1 MALAETAQEPTLGPP
16 LSAKL
21 NNVAAEKAFTG
32 TWSSLASTV
41 SSVRKY
47 LGSQGRN
54 CML

>member
-1 MALAETAQEPTLGPP
+1 MARAETAHKRILAPP

-41 SSVRKY
+41 SSKRKY
-47 LGSQGRN
+47 LGSQSRN